1 MEEEGEPDVGP
12 DVDED
17 ETVIPDAGVLE
28 TEADIEPEEE
38 PTFLDEEEEEGDDV
52 VGLLDVDAEDEDEV

>member
-1 MEEEGEPDVGP
+1 M
-12 DVDED
+12 DED
-17 ETVIPDAGVLE
+17 ETVIPDPDALV
-28 TEADIEPEEE
+28 TEADIEPEDE